1 MFDVVAYQWIQK
13 YMHMVWGMKLLWG
26 ENPLVGLSFL
36 KDDWEM
42 INWKHQKLPNQFL
55 TKFKAVFENQAK
67 ELSYQ
72 KI

>member
-1 MFDVVAYQWIQK
+1 
-13 YMHMVWGMKLLWG
+13 MVWGMKLLWG